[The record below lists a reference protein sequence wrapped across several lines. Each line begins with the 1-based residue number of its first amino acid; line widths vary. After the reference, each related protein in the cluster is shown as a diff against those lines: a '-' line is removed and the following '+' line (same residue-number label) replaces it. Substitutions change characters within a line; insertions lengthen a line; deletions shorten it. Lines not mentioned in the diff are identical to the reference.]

1 MLVVAASTATITYL
15 AKPIFDEA
23 LQQQVDRD
31 FLFRLAA
38 VLVFMYLVLGV
49 ARFLSTY
56 MMGTVGFAV
65 VRDLRTDLFRHLEM
79 LPLDALSRRS
89 GHERRPGGAGGA
101 DTCPRGPAS
110 RGFHLD
116 RARSADVLR

>member
-1 MLVVAASTATITYL
+1 MSNLYRLFGYLRPYSSRMVGAVCAMLVVAASTATITYL

-49 ARFLSTY
+49 ARFLCCLSELTA
-56 MMGTVGFAV
+56 MTLVSPV
-65 VRDLRTDLFRHLEM
+65 V
-79 LPLDALSRRS
+79 
-89 GHERRPGGAGGA
+89 
-101 DTCPRGPAS
+101 
-110 RGFHLD
+110 
-116 RARSADVLR
+116 